1 MSQTTDTLEQ
11 VRDDLLNMRAKVS
24 DHMTNALFEI
34 DRAIQAIQRSID
46 YDSKLSKQNDH
57 DKENS

>member
-46 YDSKLSKQNDH
+46 YDSASKENDSS
-57 DKENS
+57 KENS